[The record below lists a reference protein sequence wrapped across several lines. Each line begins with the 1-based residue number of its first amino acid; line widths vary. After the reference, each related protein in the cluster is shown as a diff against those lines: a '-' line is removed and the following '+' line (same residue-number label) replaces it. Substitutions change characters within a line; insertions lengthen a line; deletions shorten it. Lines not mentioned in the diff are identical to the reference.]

1 MTRRDFMFFNHWRKP
16 QPTNPLKRMT
26 HKQRV
31 KHFISLG
38 SDKWRAEQLARDY
51 K

>member
-1 MTRRDFMFFNHWRKP
+1 MTRRDFMFFNHFSKQ
-16 QPTNPLKRMT
+16 QPSTGLRAMT
-26 HKQRV
+26 HEQRV

-38 SDKWRAEQLARDY
+38 SDKWRAQQLARDY